1 MGPGRTRALDLVVV
15 ILGGSNVLG
24 GSDILGG
31 CGGLNSFFSAGRG
44 GGGPGS
50 MDFSGGSGGLNSFF
64 FAGRGGGGL
73 GSTGGGDCA
82 GTCAPAGEL
91 DSAVS
96 GIDVDGDWDVE
107 SSVTLLL

>member
-15 ILGGSNVLG
+15 IFGGSNVLGDSDILGGSNILG

-31 CGGLNSFFSAGRG
+31 CGGLNSFFST
-44 GGGPGS
+44 
-50 MDFSGGSGGLNSFF
+50 
-64 FAGRGGGGL
+64 GRGGGGL
-73 GSTGGGDCA
+73 GSTAGGDCA
-82 GTCAPAGEL
+82 GAWLTCAPAGEL

-107 SSVTLLL
+107 SSLTLLL